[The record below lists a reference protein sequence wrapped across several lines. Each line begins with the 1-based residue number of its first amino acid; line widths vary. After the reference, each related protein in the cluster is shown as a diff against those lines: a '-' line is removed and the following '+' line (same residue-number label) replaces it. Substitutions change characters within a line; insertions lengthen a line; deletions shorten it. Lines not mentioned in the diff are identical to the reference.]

1 MSDKDGPEDTGQETG
16 YIHDTD
22 MALSPLTNT
31 TFIMTLTNIL
41 RKNEREF
48 TSATK
53 SIITFLAKYIM
64 NMNHIFILSINLTG
78 IIDKKGTLGGGL
90 Q

>member
-1 MSDKDGPEDTGQETG
+1 MK
-16 YIHDTD
+16 
-22 MALSPLTNT
+22 
-31 TFIMTLTNIL
+31 
-41 RKNEREF
+41 EREF

-53 SIITFLAKYIM
+53 SIITFLANYIM
-64 NMNHIFILSINLTG
+64 NMNHIFILPINLTG